1 MKKFLTTISLL
12 PFAALVGSIALSASS
27 VSAKNAPA
35 VCTIQTVNGRYLT
48 AVGGGGRISDVIH
61 SDATQIRSWE
71 KFTLE
76 DLDLGT
82 PSITYGIKTVKGH
95 YLTAVGGGGR
105 TNDVIHSDATRPLG
119 WEQFSVESVGYG
131 WYAIKTVKGNYL
143 TAVGGGGRISDVI
156 HSNATKVGSWEKFK
170 FVCGL

>member
-1 MKKFLTTISLL
+1 LL
-12 PFAALVGSIALSASS
+12 I
-27 VSAKNAPA
+27 
-35 VCTIQTVNGRYLT
+35 
-48 AVGGGGRISDVIH
+48 
-61 SDATQIRSWE
+61 
-71 KFTLE
+71 
-76 DLDLGT
+76 
-82 PSITYGIKTVKGH
+82 
-95 YLTAVGGGGR
+95 
-105 TNDVIHSDATRPLG
+105 G